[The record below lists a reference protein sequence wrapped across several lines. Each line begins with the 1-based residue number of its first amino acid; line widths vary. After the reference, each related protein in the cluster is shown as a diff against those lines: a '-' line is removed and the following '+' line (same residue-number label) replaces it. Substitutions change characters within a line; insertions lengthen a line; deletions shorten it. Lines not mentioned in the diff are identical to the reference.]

1 MPFNKP
7 KTLNKKIDR
16 LIYNDQE
23 LVENQQIAAKFNEHF
38 TSIGIM
44 LTNKI
49 HSSANFFSQISTKT
63 RNHFDIMESIMPFIS
78 SAFVNLLVYD
88 NIDAYIL
95 FVLHAIYQPVYN
107 SFMFFLLL
115 TLIHFQNA

>member
-7 KTLNKKIDR
+7 KTLDKKIDR

-23 LVENQQIAAKFNEHF
+23 LVENQQIAEKFNEHF

-49 HSSANFFSQISTKT
+49 YSSANFFRK
-63 RNHFDIMESIMPFIS
+63 F
-78 SAFVNLLVYD
+78 
-88 NIDAYIL
+88 
-95 FVLHAIYQPVYN
+95 
-107 SFMFFLLL
+107 
-115 TLIHFQNA
+115 